1 MLGRRHV
8 PWDID
13 VTIGCGG
20 TTVQPGDI
28 IVGDGDGVI
37 VIPPSL
43 VEEVVDAAL
52 AQEEEDACVAEQVG
66 PGIRSTGSS
75 R

>member
-8 PWDID
+8 PWDVD

-37 VIPPSL
+37 VLPPSL

-52 AQEEEDACVAEQVG
+52 AQEDEDAWSPSRSP